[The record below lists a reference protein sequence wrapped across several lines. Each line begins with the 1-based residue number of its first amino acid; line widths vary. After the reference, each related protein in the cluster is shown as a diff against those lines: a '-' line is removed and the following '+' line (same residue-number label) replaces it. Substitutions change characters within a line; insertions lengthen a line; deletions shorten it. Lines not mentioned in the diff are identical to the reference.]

1 MTIMALT
8 TNKSILDWI
17 DEKAELVKPDSIVWI
32 DGSEEQLEA
41 LRAEAVKT
49 GEMIKLNEEKLPGCY
64 LHRTKPNDV
73 ARVEDRT
80 FICSRKEEDAGP
92 TNHWCDPQE
101 MYKKLYD
108 IARDSYKGR
117 TMYVIPFSMGPI
129 GSPLAKVGVEITDSI
144 YVVLNMAIMTRVG
157 KAVMD
162 ALGDSNDW
170 VRGFHAKCNVDKEN
184 RYICQFPEDNA
195 IISVNSAYGGNVLL
209 GKKCFALR
217 IASYQGW
224 KEGWMA
230 EHMLIL
236 GLQNPKGEV
245 KYIAAAFPSAC
256 GKTNLAMLIPPKYL
270 RDKGYKIWTVGDDIS
285 WMRIGK
291 DGRLYAINPEN
302 GFFGVAPGTNEKSN
316 FNALEST
323 KKGTIFTNVLHNLDD
338 NTVWWEG
345 LNKNLPT
352 NAIDWKGEPWD
363 PAKFDKADKS
373 TCGAHPNSRFTA
385 PAKNCPCISPEFDKG
400 EGVPISAIV
409 FGGRRAKC
417 APLVYQSKSW
427 ENGVFVGSAM
437 ASETTAAAAGAVGVV
452 RRDPMAML
460 PFCGYHMGDYFQHWL
475 DMGKKLG
482 DKAPK
487 IFNVN
492 WFRTDD
498 EGNFIWPGFGDNMR
512 VLNWIIDRCEGKA
525 DATET
530 AIGYVP
536 KPEDIDLTDLDMDID
551 TLKSILTVDK
561 DTWTKEAAEIEEHY
575 KKFGDR
581 LPKEIRNQLETLKAN
596 LNK

>member
-1 MTIMALT
+1 MT
-8 TNKSILDWI
+8 TNKTLLAWI
-17 DEKAELVKPDSIVWI
+17 DERIDLVKPDKVVWI

-41 LRAEAVKT
+41 LRAEAVAT
-49 GEMIKLNEEKLPGCY
+49 GELEKLNEEKLPGCY
-64 LHRTKPNDV
+64 LHRTKQNDV

-92 TNHWCDPQE
+92 TNNWYDPKE
-101 MYKKLYD
+101 MYKKLDD

-117 TMYVIPFSMGPI
+117 TMYVVPFSMGPI
-129 GSPLAKVGVEITDSI
+129 GSPLAKIGVELTDSI
-144 YVVLNMAIMTRVG
+144 YVVLNMVIMTRVG
-157 KAVMD
+157 KAVLD
-162 ALGDSNDW
+162 VLGDSNDW
-170 VRGFHAKCNVDKEN
+170 VRCFHAKCDIDPEN

-195 IISVNSAYGGNVLL
+195 IISVNSGYGGNVLL

-236 GLQNPKGEV
+236 GLENPQGEV
-245 KYIAAAFPSAC
+245 RYIAAAFPSAC
-256 GKTNLAMLIPPKYL
+256 GKTNLAMLIPPEYL
-270 RDKGYKIWTVGDDIS
+270 KERGYKVWTVGDDIS

-316 FNALEST
+316 FNALAST

-345 LNKNLPT
+345 LSKDLPT
-352 NAIDWKGEPWD
+352 NAIDWTGKVWD
-363 PAKFDKADKS
+363 ASKFNKADKS
-373 TCGAHPNSRFTA
+373 TYGAHPNSRFTA
-385 PAKNCPCISPEFDKG
+385 PAENCPCISDEFNKG

-417 APLVYQSKSW
+417 APLVYQSKDW

-437 ASETTAAAAGAVGVV
+437 ASETTAAAAGAVGVT

-475 DMGKKLG
+475 EMGKKLG

-498 EGNFIWPGFGDNMR
+498 EGNFVWPGFGDNIR
-512 VLNWIIDRCEGKA
+512 VLNWIIDRCEGKV
-525 DATET
+525 DAKET

-536 KPEDIDLTDLDMDID
+536 NADDIDLTDLEGFDKA
-551 TLKSILTVDK
+551 TLESILEVNK
-561 DTWTKEAAEIEEHY
+561 EIWLQEAAEIEEHY

-581 LPKEIRNQLETLKAN
+581 LPQELKDQLEGLKARLAN
-596 LNK
+596 A

>member
-1 MTIMALT
+1 MT
-8 TNKSILDWI
+8 TNKTLLAWI
-17 DEKAELVKPDSIVWI
+17 DERIDLVKPDKVVWI

-41 LRAEAVKT
+41 LRAEAVAT
-49 GEMIKLNEEKLPGCY
+49 GELEKLNEEKLPGCY
-64 LHRTKPNDV
+64 LHRTKQNDV

-92 TNHWCDPQE
+92 TNNWYDHKE
-101 MYKKLYD
+101 MYKKLDD

-117 TMYVIPFSMGPI
+117 TMYVVPFSMGPI
-129 GSPLAKVGVEITDSI
+129 GSPLAKIGVELTDSI
-144 YVVLNMAIMTRVG
+144 YVVLNMVIMTRVG
-157 KAVMD
+157 KAVLD
-162 ALGDSNDW
+162 VLGDSNDW
-170 VRGFHAKCNVDKEN
+170 VRCFHAKCDIDPEN

-195 IISVNSAYGGNVLL
+195 IISVNSGYGGNVLL

-236 GLQNPKGEV
+236 GLENPQGEV
-245 KYIAAAFPSAC
+245 HYIAAAFPSAC
-256 GKTNLAMLIPPKYL
+256 GKTNLAMLIPPEYL
-270 RDKGYKIWTVGDDIS
+270 KEKGYKVWTVGDDIS

-316 FNALEST
+316 FNALAST

-345 LNKNLPT
+345 LSKDLPT
-352 NAIDWKGEPWD
+352 NAIDWTGKVWD
-363 PAKFDKADKS
+363 ASKFNKADKS
-373 TCGAHPNSRFTA
+373 TYGAHPNSRFTA
-385 PAKNCPCISPEFDKG
+385 PAENCPCISDEFNKG

-417 APLVYQSKSW
+417 APLVYQSKDW

-437 ASETTAAAAGAVGVV
+437 ASETTAAAAGAVGVT

-475 DMGKKLG
+475 EMGKKLG

-498 EGNFIWPGFGDNMR
+498 EGNFVWPGFGDNIR
-512 VLNWIIDRCEGKA
+512 VLNWIIDRCEGKV
-525 DATET
+525 DAKET

-536 KPEDIDLTDLDMDID
+536 NADDIDLTDLDFDKA
-551 TLKSILTVDK
+551 TLESILEVNK
-561 DTWTKEAAEIEEHY
+561 DIWMQEAAEIEEHY

-581 LPKEIRNQLETLKAN
+581 LPAELKAQLEGLKERLAN
-596 LNK
+596 A

>member
-1 MTIMALT
+1 MTN
-8 TNKSILDWI
+8 NKQVLAWVEEMKD
-17 DEKAELVKPDSIVWI
+17 LVKPDKVLWI
-32 DGSEEQLEA
+32 DGSEAQLEE
-41 LRAEAVKT
+41 LRAIAVST
-49 GEMIKLNEEKLPGCY
+49 GELTKLNEELLPGCY
-64 LHRTKPNDV
+64 LHRTRPNDV

-80 FICSRKEEDAGP
+80 FICTTKEEDAGP
-92 TNHWCDPQE
+92 TNHWHDPAE
-101 MYKKLYD
+101 MYKKLYN
-108 IARDSYKGR
+108 IARGTYQGR
-117 TMYVIPFSMGPI
+117 TMYIIPFSMGPI
-129 GSPLAKVGVEITDSI
+129 GSPLAKIGIEITDSI

-157 KAVMD
+157 AKVLET
-162 ALGDSNDW
+162 LGDSNDW
-170 VRGFHAKCNVDKEN
+170 VRGFHASCDIDPEN
-184 RYICQFPEDNA
+184 RYICQFPEDNT

-236 GLQNPKGEV
+236 GLENPKGEV
-245 KYIAAAFPSAC
+245 KYVAAAFPSAC

-270 RDKGYKIWTVGDDIS
+270 RDKGYKIWTVGDDIA
-285 WMRIGK
+285 WMRIGA

-323 KKGTIFTNVLHNLDD
+323 KKNTIFTNVALNPDT

-345 LNKNLPT
+345 LDKNPPE
-352 NAIDWKGEPWD
+352 NALDWKGNPWN
-363 PAKFDKADKS
+363 PSMFVKADKS
-373 TCGAHPNSRFTA
+373 TYAAHPNSRFTA
-385 PAKNCPCISPEFDKG
+385 PAVNCPCISEEFDKG
-400 EGVPISAIV
+400 AGVPISAII

-417 APLVYQSKSW
+417 TPLVYQSKSW
-427 ENGVFVGSAM
+427 ENGVFIGSAM

-460 PFCGYHMGDYFQHWL
+460 PFCGYNMGDYFQHWL
-475 DMGKKLG
+475 DMGEKLG

-498 EGNFIWPGFGDNMR
+498 EGNFLWPGFGDNMR

-530 AIGYVP
+530 AIGFVP
-536 KPEDIDLTDLDMDID
+536 KAEDIDLTDLDMDMD
-551 TLKSILTVDK
+551 TLKSILTVDAE
-561 DTWTKEAAEIEEHY
+561 TWKKEAAEIEEHY
-575 KKFGDR
+575 KKFGDK
-581 LPKEIRNQLETLKAN
+581 LPAELKNQLATLKAN
-596 LNK
+596 LD

>member
-1 MTIMALT
+1 MTN
-8 TNKSILDWI
+8 NKTVLAWV
-17 DEKAELVKPDSIVWI
+17 EEMKQLVKPDHVMWI
-32 DGSEEQLEA
+32 DGSEKQLDE
-41 LRAEAVKT
+41 LRATAVKT
-49 GEMIKLNEEKLPGCY
+49 GEMIKLNEELLPGCY

-80 FICSRKEEDAGP
+80 FICTTKEEDAGP
-92 TNHWCDPQE
+92 TNHWCAPAE
-101 MYKKLYD
+101 MYERLYQ
-108 IARDSYKGR
+108 IAKGSYQGR
-117 TMYVIPFSMGPI
+117 TMYIIPFSMGPI
-129 GSPLAKVGVEITDSI
+129 GSPLAKIGVEITDSI

-157 KAVMD
+157 DKVWD
-162 ALGDSNDW
+162 VLGDSNDW
-170 VRGFHAKCNVDKEN
+170 VRGLHASCDIDPEK
-184 RYICQFPEDNA
+184 RYICQFPEDNT

-236 GLQNPKGEV
+236 GIQNPKGEI
-245 KYIAAAFPSAC
+245 KYVAAAFPSAC

-270 RDKGYKIWTVGDDIS
+270 REKGYKIWTVGDDIA
-285 WMRIGK
+285 WMRIGA

-316 FNALEST
+316 YNALQST
-323 KKGTIFTNVLHNLDD
+323 KKNTIFTNVALDLD
-338 NTVWWEG
+338 TNTVWWEG
-345 LNKNLPT
+345 LDGNPPVH
-352 NAIDWKGEPWD
+352 AIDWKGNPWD
-363 PAKFDKADKS
+363 PSKFVKADK
-373 TCGAHPNSRFTA
+373 TTYAAHPNSRFTA
-385 PAKNCPCISPEFDKG
+385 PAVNCPCISDEFNKG
-400 EGVPISAIV
+400 AGVPISAII

-427 ENGVFVGSAM
+427 ENGVFIGSTM

-460 PFCGYHMGDYFQHWL
+460 PFCGYNMGDYFQHWL

-492 WFRTDD
+492 WFRTN
-498 EGNFIWPGFGDNMR
+498 ENGEFIWPGFGDNMR

-536 KPEDIDLTDLDMDID
+536 MPEDIDLTDLDMDMD
-551 TLKSILTVDK
+551 TLKSILTVDH
-561 DTWTKEAAEIEEHY
+561 DTWEQEAAEIEEHY
-575 KKFGDR
+575 KKFGDK
-581 LPKEIRNQLETLKAN
+581 LPKELRAQLDTLKSN
-596 LNK
+596 LNR

>member
-1 MTIMALT
+1 MTNNKTVLKWLDEMKELLT
-8 TNKSILDWI
+8 P
-17 DEKAELVKPDSIVWI
+17 EKVVWI
-32 DGSEEQLEA
+32 DGTEEQTEELRKLAVELGELEA
-41 LRAEAVKT
+41 L
-49 GEMIKLNEEKLPGCY
+49 NQEKLPDCY
-64 LHRTKPNDV
+64 LHRTNPNDV

-80 FICSRKEEDAGP
+80 FICTSTKEEAGP
-92 TNHWCDPQE
+92 TNNWCDPKE
-101 MYKKLYD
+101 MYEKLYS
-108 IARDSYKGR
+108 IARGSYKGR
-117 TMYVIPFSMGPI
+117 TMYVIPYSMGPV
-129 GSPLAKVGVEITDSI
+129 GSPIAKIGIEVTDSV
-144 YVVLNMAIMTRVG
+144 YVVLNMLIMTRVN
-157 KAVMD
+157 KKVLEV
-162 ALGDSNDW
+162 LGDSNDW
-170 VRGFHAKCNVDKEN
+170 VRGLHSRCDVDPEK
-184 RYICQFPEDNA
+184 RYICHFPQDNT
-195 IISVNSAYGGNVLL
+195 IISVNSGYGGNVLL

-245 KYIAAAFPSAC
+245 KYVAAAFPSAC
-256 GKTNLAMLIPPKYL
+256 GKTNLAMLIPPEYL
-270 RDKGYKIWTVGDDIS
+270 RKKGYKIWTVGDDIS
-285 WMRIGK
+285 WMKIGK

-323 KKGTIFTNVLHNLDD
+323 KKGTIFTNVALNLDT

-345 LNKNLPT
+345 LDKNPPE
-352 NAIDWKGEPWD
+352 NALEWKGNPWN
-363 PAKFDKADKS
+363 PSMFVKADKS
-373 TCGAHPNSRFTA
+373 TYAAHPNSRFTA
-385 PAKNCPCISPEFDKG
+385 PAENCPCISEEFDKG
-400 EGVPISAIV
+400 AGVPISAII

-417 APLVYQSKSW
+417 APLVYQSKDW
-427 ENGVFVGSAM
+427 VNGVFVGSAM

-460 PFCGYHMGDYFQHWL
+460 PFCGYHMGDYFKHWL
-475 DMGKKLG
+475 EMGEKLG

-498 EGNFIWPGFGDNMR
+498 EGNFVWPGFGDNMR

-525 DATET
+525 EATET

-536 KPEDIDLTDLDMDID
+536 MPEDIDLTDLDMDMD
-551 TLKSILTVDK
+551 TLKSILAVDK
-561 DTWTKEAAEIEEHY
+561 DVWTKEAEEIEEHY

-581 LPKEIRNQLETLKAN
+581 LPAELKEQLANLKAN
-596 LNK
+596 LAKM